1 MVKRRGPFYA
11 KAARRV
17 VTFAKPL
24 AEKGVFKTRT
34 ACDCSLRYAANESAG
49 EESVGSV
56 QVGPQAHAR
65 ARLDLY
71 ALLAEQY
78 IARHGFEFRA
88 RGGEVVRDGLVFRFQ
103 DAAASIHAH
112 AGKRGSPLSRHK
124 VCLRELE
131 IQVPRRERGFDVC
144 GR

>member
-65 ARLDLY
+65 ARLERY
-71 ALLAEQY
+71 ALLAEQR
-78 IARHGFEFRA
+78 IARYGFELGA
-88 RGGEVVRDGLVFRFQ
+88 RGGEGVRDCPVFRFE
-103 DAAASIHAH
+103 DAA
-112 AGKRGSPLSRHK
+112 RGLHNPATKSE
-124 VCLRELE
+124 ELTSE
-131 IQVPRRERGFDVC
+131 
-144 GR
+144 